1 MLGIYARY
9 CRRIMSDRS
18 DVANLETTRLL
29 SVEGIEQDKERM
41 FPRFFEF
48 VTTLDDLTT
57 SVQIRELFGPL
68 PEMLEQRI
76 RESGAAEDDLM
87 TRSVADR
94 VGVGSILEAET
105 VVIQSSCSSQGL
117 TPLEEAENVLE
128 GRQIPAE
135 VVDLDDSTGGKPTST
150 SLFTGEIEETKS
162 HRERQPSNDER
173 GAGSGASVE
182 KSISDNGMLG
192 DEVVTDPEVFVESEL
207 L

>member
-1 MLGIYARY
+1 MLGIYAEY
-9 CRRIMSDRS
+9 CRRIESDQS
-18 DVANLETTRLL
+18 DAANPEVTRLL
-29 SVEGIEQDKERM
+29 SSEGIEQDKERM

-76 RESGAAEDDLM
+76 RRSGAAKNELM

-94 VGVGSILEAET
+94 VGVDSVLEAEAL
-105 VVIQSSCSSQGL
+105 VIQSSGSSQGL
-117 TPLEEAENVLE
+117 TPLEEAEDVL
-128 GRQIPAE
+128 QD
-135 VVDLDDSTGGKPTST
+135 VDLDEFTGGKPLST
-150 SLFTGEIEETKS
+150 SSFTSEIAETKS
-162 HRERQPSNDER
+162 HQERQPSNDER

-182 KSISDNGMLG
+182 KNISDNGMLG
-192 DEVVTDPEVFVESEL
+192 DEVVTDLDVFVESEL